1 MKRKNE
7 ELQVADFQKYIDKLE
22 KKIVNQDY
30 KTVARNQ
37 INSRKISNRNLDFM
51 YIWRSRG
58 KIGG

>member
-1 MKRKNE
+1 MKRKND
-7 ELQVADFQKYIDKLE
+7 ELQLSDFQKYIDKME

-37 INSRKISNRNLDFM
+37 INSRKTSNRSLDFM
-51 YIWRSRG
+51 YIWRLRG